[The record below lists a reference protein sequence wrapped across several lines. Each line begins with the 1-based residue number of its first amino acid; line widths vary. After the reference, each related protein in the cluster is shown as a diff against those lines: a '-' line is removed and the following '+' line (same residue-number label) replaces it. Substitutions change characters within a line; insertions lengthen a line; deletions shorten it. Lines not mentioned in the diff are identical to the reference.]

1 MHIAFKKNLA
11 FPIVVLG
18 SRYYFKVIWNEF
30 FQEVRAWNMSFF
42 GDVIWLQGQVI
53 FIAWWPSDA
62 AVSSMQ
68 CHDAQLKKMLG
79 SILLGFFCRHFF
91 STKTMPAWRARL
103 DRDSDDVAPLP
114 QQFGEDDVDASRPKH
129 FSLPPHRRVVNNKQ
143 KPHCCLSAQGL
154 HGNHNGGPT
163 AYWCCPCV

>member
-1 MHIAFKKNLA
+1 METSS
-11 FPIVVLG
+11 G
-18 SRYYFKVIWNEF
+18 CKV
-30 FQEVRAWNMSFF
+30 RSFLLL
-42 GDVIWLQGQVI
+42 DDH
-53 FIAWWPSDA
+53 P
-62 AVSSMQ
+62 MQ
-68 CHDAQLKKMLG
+68 LYPQCSVMMRNLKKCWVVYWV
-79 SILLGFFCRHFF
+79 FCRHFF
-91 STKTMPAWRARL
+91 STKTMPAWGARL

-163 AYWCCPCV
+163 AYWCCPCM

>member
-42 GDVIWLQGQVI
+42 WRRHLVARSGHFYCLMTIRCSCILN
-53 FIAWWPSDA
+53 
-62 AVSSMQ
+62 AVSW
-68 CHDAQLKKMLG
+68 CATKMLG
-79 SILLGFFCRHFF
+79 YFFCRHFF
-91 STKTMPAWRARL
+91 STKTMPGRL

-163 AYWCCPCV
+163 AY